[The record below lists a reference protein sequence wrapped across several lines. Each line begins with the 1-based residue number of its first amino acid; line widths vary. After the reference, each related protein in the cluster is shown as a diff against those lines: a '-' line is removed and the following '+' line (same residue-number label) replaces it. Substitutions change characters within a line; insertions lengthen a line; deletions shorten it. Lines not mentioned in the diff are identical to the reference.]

1 MAIPTRLLRKT
12 SKVFGAA
19 ALLLIASHAAVHAA
33 DWVVSSNDG
42 KYQRVQGRDT
52 YPENAGPDSLT
63 ILDASVFPPR
73 VVQTVPVENGIQGP
87 PQAAAISPDGKL
99 ALVAAPTRY
108 DRAGLKLVLDTFLQ
122 VVDLSARPASV
133 TRIELGSHPQAVA
146 FDRSGQWG
154 MVTCVDGGVRPL
166 RIEGSQVTVLDAIH
180 LGEKRLAG
188 VVFTHDG
195 QHVLAA
201 LRDEQGL
208 AVLDLKNGQWLDS
221 GDRVSAGVAPYSVDV
236 SSDGHWAVV
245 SNVGLAGL
253 ASYKGRL
260 AGDADSVTLIDVS
273 RSPFRAVQ
281 QISVPSVPE
290 AVAISPDG
298 QWIAAQSIDGSN
310 LLPDNPGFRPKG
322 RVTLFK
328 LHQGHAEKVN
338 EVADGNSSQGM
349 VFTAD
354 SKHLVVQFNVEKMLG
369 IYSLQDGHLVDTQRR
384 IKLDAGPTSMRSA
397 PR

>member
-1 MAIPTRLLRKT
+1 MTLPTRLLRT
-12 SKVFGAA
+12 TFNVLCAP
-19 ALLLIASHAAVHAA
+19 ALLLLASHAVQAA

-52 YPENAGPDSLT
+52 YPDNPSVDTLT
-63 ILDASVFPPR
+63 VLDASVFPPR
-73 VVQTVPVENGIQGP
+73 VAQTVPVENGIQGP
-87 PQAAAISPDGKL
+87 PQAAAISPNGQL

-108 DRAGLKLVLDTFLQ
+108 DRGAQKLVLDTFLQ
-122 VVDLSARPASV
+122 VVDLSAKPATV
-133 TRIELGSHPQAVA
+133 TRVELGSHPQAVA

-154 MVTCVDGGVRPL
+154 MVTCVDGGIRPL
-166 RIEGSQVTVLDAIH
+166 RIEGSKVSVLQSIH
-180 LGEKRLAG
+180 LGDKRLAG

-195 QHVLAA
+195 QHVLAS

-208 AVLDLKNGQWLDS
+208 GVLELSDGQWVDS

-253 ASYKGRL
+253 AGYKGRL

-273 RSPFRAVQ
+273 KTPFRAVQ

-290 AVAISPDG
+290 AIAISPDG

-310 LLPDNPGFRPKG
+310 LLPDNPGFRPAG

-338 EVADGNSSQGM
+338 DVADGNSSQGM

-354 SKHLVVQFNVEKMLG
+354 SKHLIVQFNVEKQLG
-369 IYSLQDGHLVDTQRR
+369 LYSLEKGRLVDTHQR
-384 IKLDAGPTSMRSA
+384 IKLDAGPASLRST

>member
-1 MAIPTRLLRKT
+1 MPIAPYLLRNTLKALG
-12 SKVFGAA
+12 VP
-19 ALLLIASHAAVHAA
+19 ALLLLASHAVHAA
-33 DWVVSSNDG
+33 DWIVSSNDG

-52 YPENAGPDSLT
+52 YPEPARPDSLT
-63 ILDASVFPPR
+63 VLDASVFPPR
-73 VVQTVPVENGIQGP
+73 VAQTVPVENGIQGP
-87 PQAAAISPDGKL
+87 PQAAAISHDGKL

-108 DRAGLKLVLDTFLQ
+108 DHGAQTLVLDTFLQ
-122 VVDLSARPASV
+122 VVDLSTQPATVSRV
-133 TRIELGSHPQAVA
+133 DLGSHPQAVA

-166 RIEGSQVTVLDAIH
+166 RIEGNKVTVLGSIK

-188 VVFTHDG
+188 VAFTHDG
-195 QHVLAA
+195 QHVLAS

-221 GDRVSAGVAPYSVDV
+221 GDRVSTGVAPYTVDV

-253 ASYKGRL
+253 AGYKGRL

-273 RSPFRAVQ
+273 KTPFRAVQ
-281 QISVPSVPE
+281 QITVPSVPE

-298 QWIAAQSIDGSN
+298 HWIAAQSIDGSN
-310 LLPDNPGFRPKG
+310 LLPDNPGFRPQG

-328 LHQGHAEKVN
+328 LEHGHAEKVN
-338 EVADGNSSQGM
+338 DVADGNSSQGM
-349 VFTAD
+349 VFSAD
-354 SKHLVVQFNVEKMLG
+354 GKHLIVQFNVEKQLG
-369 IYSLQDGHLVDTQRR
+369 LYSLQGGRLVDTHQR
-384 IKLDAGPTSMRSA
+384 IKIDGGPSSLRSA